1 MISDALE
8 AKWKKVLDEGRPIR
22 VPDWVDK
29 ETVAT
34 LLANQERMERE
45 HRPHRRRCL
54 GEQR

>member
-8 AKWKKVLDEGRPIR
+8 AKWKKVLDEGRPLR

-29 ETVAT
+29 ETVAK

-45 HRPHRRRCL
+45 HRATKA
-54 GEQR
+54 

>member
-8 AKWKKVLDEGRPIR
+8 AKWKKVLDEGRPLS

-29 ETVAT
+29 ETVAK

-45 HRPHRRRCL
+45 HRATKA
-54 GEQR
+54 

>member
-1 MISDALE
+1 MISDALK
-8 AKWKKVLDEGRPIR
+8 AKWKKVLDEGRPIM

-45 HRPHRRRCL
+45 HRAAKA
-54 GEQR
+54 